1 MPIQLFYFPLRGRAQ
16 SIRYLLLDNGLEY
29 EEINVGPEWATK
41 WKAETPFG
49 QCPMIQ
55 DGDLKLA
62 QSCAI
67 LRYLGRKAGIDP
79 SDLVSAARVDMINDH
94 EEDIRNTYVK
104 LIYQNYETG
113 KADFVKDASTKVKYL
128 EDMFKAGGNE
138 FILSKISWA
147 DYQLFDLLDILCIL
161 SPGFLDQSPSLK
173 AFYDRIAARPAIKA
187 FRETETNMKATVNGN
202 GKQ

>member
-1 MPIQLFYFPLRGRAQ
+1 MPIQLYYFQLRGRAQ
-16 SIRYLLLDNGLEY
+16 AIRYLLIDNGLEY

-49 QCPMIQ
+49 QCPMIK

-67 LRYLGRKAGIDP
+67 LRYFGRKAGIDP

-94 EEDIRNTYVK
+94 EEDIRNAYVK
-104 LIYQNYETG
+104 LIYQNYDAG
-113 KADFVKDASTKVKYL
+113 KADFVKDAAAKVKFL
-128 EDMFKAGGNE
+128 EDLFKAGGNE

-147 DYQLFDLLDILCIL
+147 DYNLFDLLDILCIL

-173 AFYDRIAARPAIKA
+173 AYYDRIAARPAIKA
-187 FRETETNMKATVNGN
+187 FRESDRNMKAVNGN